1 MTILCIDH
9 VTIRTDRATE
19 TVRFYETFIGL
30 KTGPR
35 PDFGVPGHWLYA
47 GDRPVVHIIGDDARS
62 DALPAGSGRI
72 DHIALRGSD
81 AAAVRARLQ
90 AQGQAVR
97 EGVVP
102 GSGDVQL
109 FLTDPNGIRVELVF
123 AADPD

>member
-19 TVRFYETFIGL
+19 TVRFYEIFIGL

-62 DALPAGSGRI
+62 DALPAGSGRTTTSLCVVVTPPPCGPGYRRK
-72 DHIALRGSD
+72 AKRFARVSFR
-81 AAAVRARLQ
+81 VRVTSSYL
-90 AQGQAVR
+90 
-97 EGVVP
+97 
-102 GSGDVQL
+102 
-109 FLTDPNGIRVELVF
+109 
-123 AADPD
+123 